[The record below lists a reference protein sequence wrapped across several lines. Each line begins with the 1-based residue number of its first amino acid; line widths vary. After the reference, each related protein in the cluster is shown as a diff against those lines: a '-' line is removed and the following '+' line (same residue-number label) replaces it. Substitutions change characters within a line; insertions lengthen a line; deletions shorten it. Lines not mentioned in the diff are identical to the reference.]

1 MLLTPESII
10 IYRNP
15 AEAALWKS
23 GMAFPIIVGAVISLA
38 SVLIVLNVLQILSK
52 RFSIIKKFDP
62 SIVAIVV
69 AILSMLYTVH
79 KFGGI

>member
-1 MLLTPESII
+1 MLTPQSII
-10 IYRNP
+10 VYRNP
-15 AEAALWKS
+15 AEAALWES
-23 GMAFPIIVGAVISLA
+23 GMVFPIIVGAVISLA
-38 SVLIVLNVLQILSK
+38 SVLIVLSVLQMLSK
-52 RFSIIKKFDP
+52 RFDIIDKLDP

>member
-1 MLLTPESII
+1 MLTPESII
-10 IYRNP
+10 VYRNP
-15 AEAALWKS
+15 AEAALWES
-23 GMAFPIIVGAVISLA
+23 GMVFPIIVGAVIA
-38 SVLIVLNVLQILSK
+38 VTSVLIVLGVLQMLSK
-52 RFSIIKKFDP
+52 RFNIIDKLDP